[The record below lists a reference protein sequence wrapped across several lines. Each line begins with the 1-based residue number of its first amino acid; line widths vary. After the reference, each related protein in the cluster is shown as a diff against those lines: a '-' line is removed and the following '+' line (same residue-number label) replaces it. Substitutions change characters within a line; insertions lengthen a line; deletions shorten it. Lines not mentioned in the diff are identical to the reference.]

1 MWTRSLLKQNAKEA
15 LRGRYWRSFLLCI
28 LLSLIGVGYFTPEVS
43 SAFDT
48 MESSI
53 KIIVDGPVWYGDS
66 SSYLYDESLY
76 SQLTDLLIND
86 PLMST
91 LVMFG
96 VGAMLISSLI
106 NLCLSLF
113 VRVPLRIGS
122 LRYFMESRQAPAPLG
137 TVMTAFRTPYLNLV
151 KVQFLV
157 GLKIALGCLIIVPG
171 IYWSYCYR
179 QVPYL
184 IAENPYLTT
193 SRAMELS
200 RAMMDGEKWRS
211 FVLDLSFLGW
221 SLLCVLT
228 FGIGY
233 FFLEPYYQATMAEF
247 YAALRSKAFQLNL
260 TDDREL
266 GGFVRHETAV

>member
-28 LLSLIGVGYFTPEVS
+28 LLSLIGVGYFTPEVG

-48 MESSI
+48 MQSSI
-53 KIIVDGPVWYGDS
+53 KIIVNGPVWYGDS

-233 FFLEPYYQATMAEF
+233 LFLEPYYQATMAEF